1 MPVFE
6 LEEGEVVHEDD
17 FEPLADR
24 VEDELDSVARQ
35 VDDEVDRERLL
46 VAAGGRGKTRAGFP
60 KNINTVLLFCTLKF

>member
-24 VEDELDSVARQ
+24 VEDQLDSVARQ
-35 VDDEVDRERLL
+35 VDDEVDRERLF
-46 VAAGGRGKTRAGFP
+46 VAAREEEA
-60 KNINTVLLFCTLKF
+60 N